1 MTTATSLNPA
11 THALRQQP
19 AVPRDPVFRLSV
31 EQYHAMI
38 DAGIL
43 TRDDSIEL
51 LEGWLIQKTSQNPPH
66 SVAAELV
73 AERFRELGLSGWC
86 IRSEKPITLGDSEP
100 EPDVAIARGSTRDYI
115 QRHPTPGEVALVVE
129 VADATLD
136 QNRGV
141 KQRAYARAAI
151 ATYWIVNLV
160 QRQVEV
166 YSHPSGPAD
175 EPSYSHRQDYSGNS
189 QVPVVVDGQQVGM
202 LSVADLLP

>member
-1 MTTATSLNPA
+1 MTTATGLNPA

-38 DAGIL
+38 NAGIL
-43 TRDDSIEL
+43 TKDDSVEL
-51 LEGWLIQKTSQNPPH
+51 LEGWLIQKMSQNPPH

-86 IRSEKPITLGDSEP
+86 IRSEKPITLEDSEP
-100 EPDVAIARGSTRDYI
+100 EPDVAIARGWTRNYN
-115 QRHPTPGEVALVVE
+115 QRHPSPAEVALIVE

-141 KQRAYARAAI
+141 KQRAHARAGI
-151 ATYWIVNLV
+151 SIYWIVNLI
-160 QRQVEV
+160 QRQIEV
-166 YSHPSGPAD
+166 YSEPSGPAD
-175 EPSYSHRQDYSGNS
+175 DPSYAHRQDYSANS
-189 QVPVVVDGQQVGM
+189 QIPVMIDGRQVGT
-202 LSVADLLP
+202 LSAADLFP